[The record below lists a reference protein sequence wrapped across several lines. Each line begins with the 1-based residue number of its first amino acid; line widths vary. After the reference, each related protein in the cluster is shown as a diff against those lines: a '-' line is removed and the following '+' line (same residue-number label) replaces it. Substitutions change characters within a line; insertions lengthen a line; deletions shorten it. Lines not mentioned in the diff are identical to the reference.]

1 MKHTTAWLK
10 ATLLA
15 VAIAATAAQAAW
27 IFADSFEGE
36 ALIDGENG
44 NLWDQMHWDKGT
56 WQ

>member
-1 MKHTTAWLK
+1 MKYTASWLK

-36 ALIDGENG
+36 ALIEGENG
-44 NLWDQMHWDKGT
+44 NLWDQMHWDNGT